1 MPLRTIAPT
10 SVYLSIS
17 GMSCASCVSSIEQA
31 LSNTPGVTSA
41 SVNYADQSASVRFAG
56 SPEQLVAAVKQLG
69 FDATWHEAGADE
81 SGLSAIEYDIEVQEE
96 RLARELRASL
106 SKAGIALMMGI
117 VLLLNEHVLRFLP
130 MPSSAAEMSVETSVE
145 TGSMAALFINNFWL
159 LFGLLLLGIM
169 WFSGGHFFRGAWSAA
184 KHAKATMDTLIA
196 MGTGAAWVYS
206 MLVIALPGLF
216 PELSRHYYF
225 DAAVLIIGFINLGKA
240 LESHA
245 RGKTSLAIKK
255 LLTIAPKTALRIE
268 GDIETEIAIA
278 EVLMGEHL
286 RIHPGETIPVDG
298 SVIDGASS
306 VDESML
312 TGESIPLDK
321 SAGDALVAGTIN
333 QYGTLVMRADKIG
346 RDTLLARMVRLVR
359 EAQNSKPRIA
369 HLVDQIASV
378 FVPVVLLVAIIT
390 ALSWWLLGPEP
401 RLSHALITSMS
412 VLIIACPCALGLA
425 IPMSIMVGMG
435 RAASEGIL
443 IRKGEALQAAK
454 RITTLIVDKTGT
466 LTEGKPEVTQ
476 VHVTSEHVASEHVAS
491 EHVASEHVAL
501 DERSD
506 KPADKQSKE
515 QEMLG
520 LAYGLEKLSEHPLA
534 RAVVTYCEAQES
546 TAAEVVN
553 FSIIPGMGV
562 RGDLL
567 LQQGLAAPSKEPQE
581 EQQAEPQLER
591 VAAGSLACLEAL
603 GMTCPPGLQADTAG
617 SLIYVGRGT
626 RVLGFVELF
635 DAPRASAAAVITRLH
650 NMKVRLVML
659 SGDREQPAARVAREL
674 GIDEYHAGMP
684 PEAKLAFVQQLQQ
697 GGDCVGMV
705 GDGINDALALSAADV
720 SFAMGGGTDVAI
732 DSADIALLSDD
743 LSGIIRAILLSR
755 RILRN
760 IYQNLTGAFAYNIIL
775 IPVAAGLLF
784 PITGLLIDPIYAGL
798 AMAASSVTVVTN
810 ASRLKFLSIA
820 A

>member
-1 MPLRTIAPT
+1 MDKPLVPT

-17 GMSCASCVSSIEQA
+17 GMSCASCVSSVEQA
-31 LSNTPGVTSA
+31 LSNTLGVTSA
-41 SVNYADQSASVRFAG
+41 SVNYADQSASVICAG

-69 FDATWHEAGADE
+69 FDATWHESGPDE
-81 SGLSAIEYDIEVQEE
+81 SGLSDIEYNIEVQED
-96 RLARELRASL
+96 RLAKELRASL
-106 SKAGIALMMGI
+106 IKAGIALMMGI
-117 VLLLNEHVLRFLP
+117 FLLLNEHVSRFLP
-130 MPSSAAEMSVETSVE
+130 VPASAFLVEMPVDASMEA
-145 TGSMAALFINNFWL
+145 GSITTLLSNNFWL
-159 LFGLLLLGIM
+159 LFGLLILGVM

-184 KHAKATMDTLIA
+184 KHVKATMDTLIA

-206 MLVIALPGLF
+206 MLVIALPELF

-245 RGKTSLAIKK
+245 RGKASLAIKK
-255 LLTIAPKTALRIE
+255 LLNIAPKTAVRVE

-278 EVLMGEHL
+278 EVHIGEHL
-286 RIHPGETIPVDG
+286 RIRPGETIPVDG
-298 SVIDGASS
+298 SVIGGASS

-321 SAGDALVAGTIN
+321 LVGDGLVAGTIN

-378 FVPVVLLVAIIT
+378 FVPAVLLIALIT
-390 ALSWWLLGPEP
+390 ALSWWLVGPEP

-443 IRKGEALQAAK
+443 IRRGEALQAAN
-454 RITTLIVDKTGT
+454 RITTLVVDKTGT
-466 LTEGKPEVTQ
+466 LTEGKPEVTK
-476 VHVTSEHVASEHVAS
+476 VVVAFHEQ
-491 EHVASEHVAL
+491 
-501 DERSD
+501 DD
-506 KPADKQSKE
+506 E
-515 QEMLG
+515 QEMLRF
-520 LAYGLEKLSEHPLA
+520 AYGLEKLSEHPLA
-534 RAVVTYCEAQES
+534 RAVVTYCEAQQI
-546 TAAEVVN
+546 TAPEVVN
-553 FSIIPGMGV
+553 FSIIPGRGV

-567 LQQGLAAPSKEPQE
+567 LKEGLAARTKKHHKEHQE
-581 EQQAEPQLER
+581 EQQKEHHKEHI
-591 VAAGSLACLEAL
+591 AAGSLACLESL
-603 GMTCPPGLQADTAG
+603 GMACPPGLQADTAG

-635 DAPRASAAAVITRLH
+635 DAPRPSAVAVITALH
-650 NMKVRLVML
+650 SMKVRLVML
-659 SGDREQPAARVAREL
+659 TGDREQSAARVAREL
-674 GIDEYHAGMP
+674 GIDEYHAAMQ

-720 SFAMGGGTDVAI
+720 SFAMGEGTDVAI

-755 RILRN
+755 KILRN

-784 PITGLLIDPIYAGL
+784 PITGLLIDPVYAGL

-810 ASRLKFLSIA
+810 ASRLKFLSIGA
-820 A
+820 